1 MTFARLTLAALASA
15 GLAFGAVLAMP
26 AAAQQ
31 SETQQQVSF
40 SDEKLRSFATAAVKL
55 SQIRSEYQAQMGNAE
70 NDQQRQ
76 QLTQQTNQKM
86 AQAVQ
91 QTDGISVEEYNQI
104 AQASRSNPE
113 VAEKVETYMK
123 EAAQ

>member
-15 GLAFGAVLAMP
+15 GLAFGAVMATP

-31 SETQQQVSF
+31 TETQEQASF
-40 SDEKLRSFATAAVKL
+40 SDEKLRSFASAAVKL

-70 NDQQRQ
+70 NDEERQ
-76 QLTQQTNQKM
+76 ALTQETNQQM
-86 AQAVQ
+86 AQAVEE
-91 QTDGISVEEYNQI
+91 TEGISVEEYNEI
-104 AQASRSNPE
+104 ASASRSNPE
-113 VAEKVETYMK
+113 VAEKVETYME

>member
-15 GLAFGAVLAMP
+15 GLAFGAVMAMP

-31 SETQQQVSF
+31 SETQQQASF

-104 AQASRSNPE
+104 AQASRSNPA

>member
-1 MTFARLTLAALASA
+1 MTFGRLTLAAFTAA
-15 GLAFGAVLAMP
+15 GLAFGGVLAGP
-26 AAAQQ
+26 LVAEQAQAQ
-31 SETQQQVSF
+31 ENASF

-70 NDQQRQ
+70 NDEERQ
-76 QLTQQTNQKM
+76 ALTQQTNEQM

-91 QTDGISVEEYNQI
+91 ETDGISVEEYNEI
-104 AQASRSNPE
+104 ASASRSNPE
-113 VAEKVETYMK
+113 VAEKVETYME